1 MWWQHLK
8 KTEHWNWALH
18 GLLISAMPPI
28 FKSWISEQPRRAIRM
43 GPSIL
48 NRAVVA
54 SWTWYVRTESTSGEI
69 ILPKRQQVIAHHSNS
84 RSNEKAISKPISSS
98 NSPLPGKSFQ
108 VWVSAISLRMNPI
121 NKAYDGFS
129 GIVFVIKCVYFS
141 KFSSDEVRDN
151 LFLLA
156 PQVL

>member
-1 MWWQHLK
+1 
-8 KTEHWNWALH
+8 
-18 GLLISAMPPI
+18 
-28 FKSWISEQPRRAIRM
+28 M

-54 SWTWYVRTESTSGEI
+54 SWTSYVRTDSTSSEI
-69 ILPKRQQVIAHHSNS
+69 TLPKRQQVIAHHSNS

-98 NSPLPGKSFQ
+98 NSPLLGKSFQ
-108 VWVSAISLRMNPI
+108 VLVSAISLTMNPF

-129 GIVFVIKCVYFS
+129 GVLFVMQCVYFS
-141 KFSSDEVRDN
+141 KFSSDEARDI

-156 PQVL
+156 PKVL